1 MRQRWEWG
9 MGVALILMMLL
20 LANVGMKKIL
30 TEAAQ
35 TGVAAVGL
43 DSTGASG
50 AKEDAGAGVAEE
62 NDVGEKNSQSSW
74 KHIVAI
80 DSGHGGIDPGK
91 VGVHGEEE
99 KDINLAIAQRVQ
111 SLLEANDILV
121 VMTRDSDTGLYTE
134 SDSNKKMADLA
145 ARCALINESGAE
157 LAVSIHQNSYHDA
170 SVCGP
175 QMFCYRDSEEGERLA
190 RCLQQTFLGVQPENT
205 RDIKYNDNYYILLH
219 VNCPIVVA
227 ECGFLSNWEEP
238 ELLMQEEYQEQVAW
252 AITMGIMNYLNA

>member
-9 MGVALILMMLL
+9 MGIALILMMVL
-20 LANVGMKKIL
+20 LANVGMEKVL
-30 TEAAQ
+30 TAAQ
-35 TGVAAVGL
+35 TDVTAAGESGTAE
-43 DSTGASG
+43 DDEADGSEESG
-50 AKEDAGAGVAEE
+50 AEE
-62 NDVGEKNSQSSW
+62 KDLESGW
-74 KHIVAI
+74 THIVAI

-121 VMTRDSDTGLYTE
+121 VMTRDSDEGLYDE
-134 SDSNKKMADLA
+134 SDSNKKMADLT

-175 QMFCYRDSEEGERLA
+175 QMFYYRDSEEGERLA
-190 RCLQQTFLGVQPENT
+190 RCLQQAFLHVQPDNT

-219 VNCPIVVA
+219 VNCPVVVA
-227 ECGFLSNWEEP
+227 ECGFLSNWEES

-252 AITMGIMNYLNA
+252 AITMGILTYLNT

>member
-9 MGVALILMMLL
+9 MGIALILMMVL
-20 LANVGMKKIL
+20 LANVGMEKVL
-30 TEAAQ
+30 TAAAQ
-35 TGVAAVGL
+35 TGVTAAGESGTAE
-43 DSTGASG
+43 DDEADGSEESG
-50 AKEDAGAGVAEE
+50 AEE
-62 NDVGEKNSQSSW
+62 KDLESGW
-74 KHIVAI
+74 THIVAI

-121 VMTRDSDTGLYTE
+121 VMTRDSDEGLYDE
-134 SDSNKKMADLA
+134 SDSNKKMADLT

-175 QMFCYRDSEEGERLA
+175 QMFYYRNSEEGERLA
-190 RCLQQTFLGVQPENT
+190 RCLQQTFLSVQPDNT

-219 VNCPIVVA
+219 VNCPVVVA
-227 ECGFLSNWEEP
+227 ECGFLSNWEES

-252 AITMGIMNYLNA
+252 AITMGILTYLNT

>member
-9 MGVALILMMLL
+9 MGIALILMMVL
-20 LANVGMKKIL
+20 LANVWMEKVL
-30 TEAAQ
+30 TAAAQ
-35 TGVAAVGL
+35 TGVTAAGESGTAE
-43 DSTGASG
+43 DDEADGSEESG
-50 AKEDAGAGVAEE
+50 AEE
-62 NDVGEKNSQSSW
+62 KDLESGW
-74 KHIVAI
+74 THIVAI

-121 VMTRDSDTGLYTE
+121 VMTRDSDEGLYDE
-134 SDSNKKMADLA
+134 SDSNKKMADLT

-175 QMFCYRDSEEGERLA
+175 QMFYYRNSEEGERLA
-190 RCLQQTFLGVQPENT
+190 RCLQQTFLSVQPDNT

-219 VNCPIVVA
+219 VNCPVVVA
-227 ECGFLSNWEEP
+227 ECGFLSNWEES

-252 AITMGIMNYLNA
+252 AITMGILTYLNT

>member
-9 MGVALILMMLL
+9 MGIALILMMLL
-20 LANVGMKKIL
+20 LANVGMKKVL
-30 TEAAQ
+30 TAAAQ
-35 TGVAAVGL
+35 TGVAAVGVA
-43 DSTGASG
+43 STGESG
-50 AKEDAGAGVAEE
+50 AGENDAG
-62 NDVGEKNSQSSW
+62 EKEPEPGW

-121 VMTRDSDTGLYTE
+121 IMTRDSDTGLYTE

-175 QMFCYRDSEEGERLA
+175 QMFYYRNSEEGERLA

-227 ECGFLSNWEEP
+227 ECGFLSNWEES

-252 AITMGIMNYLNA
+252 AITMGILTYLKSSRRR